1 MVRDLDVIA
10 IGNAIVDMISSSDDA
25 LLTHVKIQKG
35 AMELI
40 DSERARFLEEK
51 MVAPVV
57 TCGGSAANTIV
68 GLSNL
73 GAKCGFI
80 GKVKDDG
87 AGKQFKRS
95 MEGLNIIFETPP
107 NTEGKPTAK
116 CLIFVTPDAQRS
128 MNTFLGASTELQP
141 SDISKDFIGR
151 SKILYLEGYLWDPP
165 NAKKAFL
172 EAINIAKASDTKVAL
187 SLSDAFCVDR
197 YRSEFLDLVRTHVDI
212 LFGNETE
219 ILSLYQTE
227 NLNEAT
233 ELVQDDCEI
242 VAVTRDS
249 RGSIVIENRR
259 VFEIAAEKID
269 TVIDTTGAGD
279 LYASGF
285 LYGMTRDMDIM
296 QCGRLAGLAASSIIT
311 QFGARPEESLMPLI
325 DRVSASN

>member
-10 IGNAIVDMISSSDDA
+10 IGNAIVDMIASSDDA
-25 LLTHVKIQKG
+25 FLRHVNIQKG

-40 DSERARFLEEK
+40 DSERARFLEEE

-80 GKVKDDG
+80 GKVKDDR

-107 NTEGKPTAK
+107 KTEGEPTAK

-128 MNTFLGASTELQP
+128 MNTFLGASTELRP
-141 SDISKDFIGR
+141 LDISKDFIGR

-172 EAINIAKASDTKVAL
+172 EAINIAKAADTKVAL

-219 ILSLYQTE
+219 LLSLYQVE
-227 NLNEAT
+227 NLNEAIG
-233 ELVQDDCEI
+233 LVQDDCEI

-259 VFEIAAEKID
+259 VFEIAAQKID

-285 LYGMTRDMDIM
+285 LYGITRDMDIR
-296 QCGRLAGLAASSIIT
+296 QCGRLGGLVASSIIT

-325 DRVSASN
+325 DRVAVPN